1 MAKQLMKGNEAIAK
15 AAILAGCR
23 AYFGYPIT
31 PQNELCEYMAKY
43 MASYGGVF
51 VQAESEVAAINMV
64 YGAAGSGSMA
74 MTSSSSPG
82 IALKQ
87 EGITYCA
94 GAELPALIV
103 SVSRGGPGLGGILP
117 SQGDYNQA
125 TRGGG
130 NGDYHVPVFAP
141 ASIQEAASLVRKG
154 FQVAI
159 KYRNPVMVL
168 ADGIIGQMMEPVE
181 MNPDPIE
188 IEPFAWAAD
197 GNSGLRPRNIVN
209 SLHLK
214 VEDLEAHNIHLQEKY
229 RAIEENETMF
239 EAYKT
244 QDAEYL
250 FVAYGTPSRIV
261 KSAIEDLRSEG
272 IKAGL
277 LRPISL
283 WPFPYE
289 EIRRQSERMK
299 FVFVAELSGGQML
312 LDVKL
317 AIGFTKPIHFY
328 GRMGGGIFEPA
339 ELVAAFKKHLE
350 VSGK

>member
-43 MASYGGVF
+43 MASNGGVF

-64 YGAAGSGSMA
+64 YGAAASGAMA

-87 EGITYCA
+87 EGISYCA

-141 ASIQEAASLVRKG
+141 ASISEAAALVRKG
-154 FQVAI
+154 FIVAA
-159 KYRNPVMVL
+159 KYRNPVMIL
-168 ADGIIGQMMEPVE
+168 ADGIIGQMMEPVDL
-181 MNPDPIE
+181 NPDPIP
-188 IEPFAWAAD
+188 IEVQPWAAD

-209 SLHLK
+209 SLHLD
-214 VEDLEAHNIHLQEKY
+214 VDDLERHNIHLQAKY
-229 RAIEENETMF
+229 KAIEEHETMF
-239 EAYKT
+239 ESYRT
-244 QDAEYL
+244 DDAEYL
-250 FVAYGTPSRIV
+250 FIAYGTPSRIV
-261 KSAIEDLRSEG
+261 KSAIEDLRAEG
-272 IKAGL
+272 ILVGL

-283 WPFPYE
+283 WPFPYKAIYE
-289 EIRRQSERMK
+289 LSQRMK
-299 FVFVAELSGGQML
+299 FVFVAELSSGQML
-312 LDVKL
+312 MDVKL
-317 AIGFTKPIHFY
+317 AIGLSKPVHFY
-328 GRMGGGIFEPA
+328 GRMGGSIFEPA
-339 ELVAAFKKHLE
+339 ELVREFKKKME
-350 VSGK
+350 VHAK